1 MKRSVKEFVVWFV
14 ALNFSR
20 TENTWQVLYYW
31 ISKEPFTTS
40 STQSM
45 CRWQLVPLSISTI
58 RSVYDTWQVVYIKKK
73 GLYLNTQL
81 SRFLPNIDIKNKE
94 SRDAA
99 LSNDII
105 FITCFCLRPY
115 GVVYRCWLTLLKD
128 PCETK
133 TSCIILDCLFS
144 TMQLVF
150 LI

>member
-1 MKRSVKEFVVWFV
+1 MKCKR
-14 ALNFSR
+14 
-20 TENTWQVLYYW
+20 
-31 ISKEPFTTS
+31 
-40 STQSM
+40 
-45 CRWQLVPLSISTI
+45 I
-58 RSVYDTWQVVYIKKK
+58 RSVICRLKFFSDWKYLTSFILLNKQGAVHNIFHSKYVSVTTGSSLHFYNTISIWHVAGSLDLKKK

-99 LSNDII
+99 LYNDII